1 MIFPR
6 DVSPSLYELIVTAC
20 LRAGFSRHTFQQAP
34 QITTSL
40 GMVAAGCG
48 IALVPESMRCVDNP
62 GVSFCDIENNT
73 LFTDVAFAWRRL
85 HPSKAVLHLLALLAE
100 QPAAPGEA
108 G

>member
-40 GMVAAGCG
+40 GMVAAGLRDCAG
-48 IALVPESMRCVDNP
+48 AGVDAL
-62 GVSFCDIENNT
+62 
-73 LFTDVAFAWRRL
+73 RR
-85 HPSKAVLHLLALLAE
+85 
-100 QPAAPGEA
+100 
-108 G
+108 